1 MATKSPAEGIQPLF
15 PRLSSGPSRMPRAQ
29 VAEHQKARLEGAMV
43 EVVARHGFAGTTLRE
58 LVGLAGVSKSTFY
71 QHFESKED
79 CFLATFDQIIAG
91 LAGRVGAAYQSEG
104 DLRERLVAALTAFM
118 DLAVEEPA
126 VASLAAVESLTL
138 GAAGVAHRERAS
150 AIFEALVEQSFKH
163 LPGSR
168 EVSPHVVRAIVG
180 GIRGVFYRHL
190 RREEAEAL
198 PATVEPL
205 IDWALG
211 YQEADRD
218 EVRIAMGAAEK
229 RPSGAGADIRA
240 AVPGWEEPPDSQPSK
255 ATLSQRDRI
264 VRAAAHVVVERGYGG
279 LSIPA
284 ISAVAGTSNQ
294 TFYEHFSSKR
304 DAFLSAFEMAAAE
317 AFGVSNSAF
326 KTATSGPEAIGAG
339 VRSLA
344 DYFAAHPM
352 FARLAFFEL
361 PTAGPAALDRADAI
375 MDSFT
380 AFLGPDLL
388 PEGVGEPASRLVR
401 EAVGTGIWTVLQY
414 EIAHGRSNSVPGLA
428 PELTRIAVAPLAGP
442 AR

>member
-1 MATKSPAEGIQPLF
+1 MATRSPAEAIQPLF
-15 PRLSSGPSRMPRAQ
+15 PRLSGGPSRMPRAQ

-43 EVVARHGFAGTTLRE
+43 AAVARHGFAGTTLRE

-79 CFLATFDQIIAG
+79 CFLATFDQIVAA

-126 VASLAAVESLTL
+126 AASLAAVESLTL

-150 AIFEALVEQSFKH
+150 AIFEGLVEQSFKH

-168 EVSPHVVRAIVG
+168 EASPHVVRAIVA
-180 GIRGVFYRHL
+180 GIRGVSYRHL
-190 RREEAEAL
+190 RRDEAGTL

-211 YQEADRD
+211 YQEADRAA
-218 EVRIAMGAAEK
+218 VRAAMSAAEK
-229 RPSGAGADIRA
+229 QTPGASAVDGD
-240 AVPGWEEPPDSQPSK
+240 AVPGWEEPPDSHASK
-255 ATLSQRDRI
+255 LALSQRDRI
-264 VRAAAHVVVERGYGG
+264 IRAAAHVVVQRGYGG

-317 AFGVSNSAF
+317 AFGSAHCAF
-326 KTATSGPEAIGAG
+326 EAATNGAEAIGAG
-339 VRSLA
+339 VRGLA
-344 DYFAAHPM
+344 DYVAAHPM

-380 AFLGPDLL
+380 AFLGSDLL
-388 PEGVGEPASRLVR
+388 PEGVGAPASRLVR

-414 EIAHGRSNSVPGLA
+414 EIARGRSNSVPALA
-428 PELTRIAVAPLAGP
+428 PEITRIAVAPLAGP